1 MPRTRPSHD
10 DCNYCNPNEDGNDN
24 GGDNSDNSIR
34 LLETDPL
41 QLESTYVRLNLKQHP
56 LNTRYLAAIAITFT
70 RLLSR
75 GQNVHRPTV
84 SFPRITFF

>member
-10 DCNYCNPNEDGNDN
+10 DCNYCNPTKTVTTMVAITATTRFDCLKQTN
-24 GGDNSDNSIR
+24 R
-34 LLETDPL
+34 QL
-41 QLESTYVRLNLKQHP
+41 QLEYTYVRLNLKRHP

-75 GQNVHRPTV
+75 G
-84 SFPRITFF
+84 